1 MKLISPAL
9 LALTLFSAGALAVN
23 NPYQL
28 TPEADVATLH
38 QQTLPDFWRQ
48 HAVESAFKGK
58 DGITTRYAALR
69 QAKVDRAILI
79 VNGRV
84 ESYLKYQELA
94 WDLWRQG
101 YSLYL
106 IDHRGQGLSDRLL
119 ADQEKGYVDQFDDYV
134 LDLKQFHDEVIA
146 QDQPA
151 KLFLLAHSMG
161 GAISARYLERW
172 PGDIEAAVLSSPM
185 MGINLGGLPKWLAK
199 GLAATIGTVGGWLGE
214 PPYGPGQGPYE
225 SHGFADNGLSHSAAR
240 YQAFRELYEQR
251 PQIKLGGAT
260 AHWIYQGLTGAD
272 AAVAEAGAIKTPLLL
287 LQAGDDGVVDNAAQ
301 DAFCALARC
310 EGGKPLR
317 IEGAWHELFMEADP
331 QRQAALNATLA
342 FFARY

>member
-1 MKLISPAL
+1 MKPLSLSL
-9 LALTLFSAGALAVN
+9 LAMTLFSAGALAVTHT
-23 NPYQL
+23 YQL
-28 TPEADVATLH
+28 TSEADVPNLY

-48 HAVESAFKGK
+48 HAVEGEFKGK
-58 DGITTRYAALR
+58 DGVTIRYAALR

-106 IDHRGQGLSDRLL
+106 IDHRGQGMSDRML
-119 ADQEKGYVDQFDDYV
+119 DDPQKGYVDQFDDYV
-134 LDLKQFHDEVIA
+134 VDMKQFHDQIIMA
-146 QDQPA
+146 DQPA

-172 PGDIEAAVLSSPM
+172 PDDIKAAVLSSPM
-185 MGINLGGLPKWLAK
+185 LGINLGGLPKWLAK
-199 GLAATIGTVGGWLGE
+199 GLASTIGTVGGWFGE
-214 PPYGPGQGPYE
+214 PPYGPGQSAYQD
-225 SHGFADNGLSHSAAR
+225 HGFADNELTHSQPR
-240 YQAFRELYEQR
+240 YQAFRQIYEQH

-260 AHWIYQGLTGAD
+260 AHWIYQGITGAD
-272 AAVAEAGAIKTPLLL
+272 AAIADAGAIKTPLLV
-287 LQAGDDGVVDNAAQ
+287 LQAGNDSVVDNAAQ
-301 DAFCALARC
+301 DRFCTIAKC

-317 IEGAWHELFMEADP
+317 IEGAWHELFIESDDK
-331 QRQAALNATLA
+331 RQPALTAMVD
-342 FFARY
+342 FFARF

>member
-1 MKLISPAL
+1 MKSLALSL
-9 LALTLFSAGALAVN
+9 LALTLFSAGALAVTN
-23 NPYQL
+23 TYQL
-28 TPEADVATLH
+28 TREADVPTLYRQTLH
-38 QQTLPDFWRQ
+38 DFWRQ
-48 HAVESAFKGK
+48 HAVEGEFKGK
-58 DGITTRYAALR
+58 DGVTIRYAALR

-106 IDHRGQGLSDRLL
+106 IDHRGQGMSGRMLD
-119 ADQEKGYVDQFDDYV
+119 DPQKGYVDQFDDYV
-134 LDLKQFHDEVIA
+134 VDLKQFHDQVIIA
-146 QDQPA
+146 DQPA

-172 PGDIEAAVLSSPM
+172 PDDIKAAVLSSPM

-199 GLAATIGTVGGWLGE
+199 GLAATLGTVGGWIGE
-214 PPYGPGQGPYE
+214 PPYGPGQGPYQDD
-225 SHGFADNGLSHSAAR
+225 GFADNGLTHSHSR
-240 YQAFRELYEQR
+240 YQAFRQLYEQY

-260 AHWIYQGLTGAD
+260 AHWIYQGITGAD
-272 AAVAEAGAIKTPLLL
+272 AAIAGAGAIKTPLLV
-287 LQAGDDGVVDNAAQ
+287 LQAGDDKIVDNAAQ
-301 DAFCALARC
+301 DHFCTLAKC

-317 IEGAWHELFMEADP
+317 IEGAWHELLMETDDK
-331 QRQAALNATLA
+331 RQPALTAMA
-342 FFARY
+342 EFFARF